1 LIEAYTFDSKLVR
14 IATIFAWIIILIGSL
29 VLLGWQF
36 DIEFLKRLAPGL
48 VAMNPV
54 SALCFIA
61 SGSTLLNYDLKKNKP
76 SHFPLLLIGV
86 VALCGILKILELTLN
101 WHTGF
106 DTLLFSEKLQIE
118 ALKFKANRMAPN
130 TALCF
135 VFSAISLILLHSRKA
150 SILKQALA
158 VCVFFIGL
166 LAVLGYIYGVKQL
179 YGLLTFIPMAF
190 HTGCCFM
197 LLSTAIL
204 FKEPAE
210 GLLRE
215 FTSSYAGGVIERRL
229 FPAAVLVPTIL
240 GHLVLLG
247 YGSHWYGLEFSL
259 AILVLGVI
267 LFFFA
272 LIRFTAILLNRRDAS
287 QAEVESTLKKSNDR
301 FFKIF
306 SLSAEPKSITVVETG
321 KLVIIN
327 EAFRQLFKLP
337 NLEVAGKTF
346 EDLNLLGQLDRNVL
360 AQSIIK
366 NGGAKNLELQLKNI
380 DGQEKDLLLNTEV
393 VELDGVLCFMSN
405 YFDITERKMIEEK
418 INNLN
423 VRLEQNVLQLEAT
436 NKDLESFSYSV
447 SHDLRAPLRRIIQ
460 FSEML
465 KNDLNPENIKMYTK
479 RIVEQAYA
487 MNVLIEDLLSFS
499 NLGNQKVQKKLLDTK
514 TLVEKVVQETRSGIN
529 PKAEVV
535 IKELLPMYGDE
546 TLIRQVFINLIS
558 NALKYSGAVDCP
570 QIEIGSSVDE
580 HEQVYYIKDNG
591 AGFDM
596 KYVHKLFVVFQRLH
610 IASDFEGTG
619 VGLALVQKIVS
630 KHGGR
635 VWAIGEVGKGATF
648 SFSIPIQLVAAV

>member
-1 LIEAYTFDSKLVR
+1 
-14 IATIFAWIIILIGSL
+14 
-29 VLLGWQF
+29 
-36 DIEFLKRLAPGL
+36 
-48 VAMNPV
+48 
-54 SALCFIA
+54 
-61 SGSTLLNYDLKKNKP
+61 
-76 SHFPLLLIGV
+76 
-86 VALCGILKILELTLN
+86 
-101 WHTGF
+101 
-106 DTLLFSEKLQIE
+106 
-118 ALKFKANRMAPN
+118 
-130 TALCF
+130 
-135 VFSAISLILLHSRKA
+135 
-150 SILKQALA
+150 
-158 VCVFFIGL
+158 
-166 LAVLGYIYGVKQL
+166 
-179 YGLLTFIPMAF
+179 
-190 HTGCCFM
+190 
-197 LLSTAIL
+197 
-204 FKEPAE
+204 
-210 GLLRE
+210 
-215 FTSSYAGGVIERRL
+215 
-229 FPAAVLVPTIL
+229 
-240 GHLVLLG
+240 
-247 YGSHWYGLEFSL
+247 
-259 AILVLGVI
+259 
-267 LFFFA
+267 
-272 LIRFTAILLNRRDAS
+272 
-287 QAEVESTLKKSNDR
+287 
-301 FFKIF
+301 
-306 SLSAEPKSITVVETG
+306 VETG